1 MSTHIHVNGVLVTTV
16 ARLRRTRVV
25 DEAFEAREAWIDALL
40 ARLAELDAATTHDDG
55 GAQAGHPFYGNQYT
69 DVVLGPKPTVAQNTK
84 SVKAALHELLT
95 SGHPFSLDELMTAT
109 GSKSKSNLTTAITH
123 LKGAN
128 PHSLGVLNV
137 LKNDKGE
144 YHLDKNQPPGLEP
157 YVPKPKGLAAPI
169 GEPGEPSPVT
179 NPASAPAPA
188 PAPSAGSG
196 LATAKAPATP
206 LGMQANDEAYGA
218 TLFAANKKAAE
229 AVAGASGSPAEIA
242 LKWKQDKAQAM
253 AQWKANQTGQD
264 QVPLAV
270 EVFKEDLALMH
281 KLGLAEESE
290 DFDQKA
296 KQAVSEWK
304 SATAQAK
311 IAAHNKPTTPTQP
324 KPEPAKTPAAASTPV
339 GPSVFKAPEHTV
351 PPDWKGISA
360 DDFASNTYEQ
370 SISHAHKALHAS
382 ASDAVSN
389 KIAVQAGLEKRL
401 AASHHF
407 QHMQAQFAAHNHW
420 GQDHDKSLAA
430 RLISTWAGSSG
441 DSNDVSVSSQLA
453 IRDAFGLT
461 AENTEHK
468 AFGSLKNSSEDKVHK
483 TSAQQLGIDISTPEK
498 FESYKAG
505 MRDFALA
512 QYHETQ
518 DHLAKLGIK
527 ELHLVRGMKMTGP
540 ANPKQVKLKLQP
552 ASSFTTAHGTAH
564 SFAGIG
570 SMFVVKVPAS
580 QVLGSF
586 CTGYG
591 CTGESEVVVLNHPST
606 EAIQVASNQANAA
619 TSMASNIKSSL
630 LGIKPPAAP
639 TQQAAPTAKSA
650 PHMSKPIN
658 VAKIPKVPK
667 KASGTYA
674 PAMYQAFVSGDL
686 NKVHAI
692 AQTVPPGKVISLAY
706 AQKLIQ
712 HMETLK

>member
-16 ARLRRTRVV
+16 ARLRRSRVV
-25 DEAFEAREAWIDALL
+25 DEEFDAREAWIDALL
-40 ARLAELDAATTHDDG
+40 AKLAELDAVTTHDDG

-69 DVVLGPKPTVAQNTK
+69 DVVLGPKPTEAKEKK

-137 LKNDKGE
+137 LKNAKGE

-157 YVPKPKGLAAPI
+157 YVPKPKATT
-169 GEPGEPSPVT
+169 GEPGKPAPAT
-179 NPASAPAPA
+179 TPASAPAPA

-196 LATAKAPATP
+196 LTTAKAPAQPKPIQEADASYADTLTEMNDVAAQGGVP
-206 LGMQANDEAYGA
+206 PKQA
-218 TLFAANKKAAE
+218 
-229 AVAGASGSPAEIA
+229 A
-242 LKWKQDKAQAM
+242 LTWKQAKAQAM
-253 AQWKANQTGQD
+253 AQWKADTTGQP

-270 EVFKEDLALMH
+270 EVFKEDIDLMH
-281 KLGLAEESE
+281 DLHAAAQDAESAGSPPNYKPALAKWKEAT
-290 DFDQKA
+290 QKA
-296 KQAVSEWK
+296 KMA
-304 SATAQAK
+304 AQ
-311 IAAHNKPTTPTQP
+311 NKPATPAQP
-324 KPEPAKTPAAASTPV
+324 SGPAPQITKPEPAKTPAAASTPT

-351 PPDWKGISA
+351 PHDWKGISA
-360 DDFASNTYEQ
+360 DDFANNTYEQ
-370 SISHAHKALHAS
+370 NISHVHKALHAS

-401 AASHHF
+401 VASHHF
-407 QHMQAQFAAHNHW
+407 QHMQAQFAAKNTWAQEHE
-420 GQDHDKSLAA
+420 KSLAA

-468 AFGSLKNSSEDKVHK
+468 AFGSLAHSSEDKVHK
-483 TSAQQLGIDISTPEK
+483 TSAQQLGIDVSTPEK

-527 ELHLVRGMKMTGP
+527 ELHLLRGMKLTGP

-552 ASSFTTAHGTAH
+552 ASSFSTAHGTAH
-564 SFAGIG
+564 NFMGGG

-580 QVLGSF
+580 QVIGSF

-591 CTGESEVVVLNHPST
+591 CTNESEVVVLNHPST
-606 EAIQVASNQANAA
+606 EAIQVASHQANAA

-630 LGIKPPAAP
+630 LGIKPPV
-639 TQQAAPTAKSA
+639 
-650 PHMSKPIN
+650 PHISKPIN
-658 VAKIPKVPK
+658 VAKIPKVPE
-667 KASGTYA
+667 KAFGNYA
-674 PAMYQAFVSGDL
+674 SDMYEAFKNGDL

-692 AQTVPPGKVISLAY
+692 AQTIPPKKSVSTAY

>member
-16 ARLRRTRVV
+16 ARLRRSRVV
-25 DEAFEAREAWIDALL
+25 DEEFDAREAWIDALL
-40 ARLAELDAATTHDDG
+40 AKLAELDAVTTHDDG

-69 DVVLGPKPTVAQNTK
+69 DVVLGPKPTETKEKK

-95 SGHPFSLDELMTAT
+95 SGHPFSLDELMAAT

-128 PHSLGVLNV
+128 PHALGVLNV
-137 LKNDKGE
+137 LKNAKGE

-157 YVPKPKGLAAPI
+157 YVPKPKASPGPT
-169 GEPGEPSPVT
+169 GEPGKPAPAT
-179 NPASAPAPA
+179 TPASAPAPA

-196 LATAKAPATP
+196 LTTAKAPATP
-206 LGMQANDEAYGA
+206 LGIQANDEAYGKA
-218 TLFAANKKAAE
+218 LADANKAAADAFE
-229 AVAGASGSPAEIA
+229 GGKTTKQIA
-242 LKWKQDKAQAM
+242 LEWKQAKAQAM

-270 EVFKEDLALMH
+270 EVFKEDEKLVEKLALA
-281 KLGLAEESE
+281 AESK
-290 DFDQKA
+290 DPA
-296 KQAVSEWK
+296 GAAAQAILEWK

-311 IAAHNKPTTPTQP
+311 ITAQNKPATPAQP
-324 KPEPAKTPAAASTPV
+324 AAPAAKPEPAKTPAAAATPT

-351 PPDWKGISA
+351 PHDWKGISA
-360 DDFASNTYEQ
+360 DDFANNTYEQ
-370 SISHAHKALHAS
+370 NISHVHKALHAS

-407 QHMQAQFAAHNHW
+407 QHMQAQFAAKNPWAQKHEN
-420 GQDHDKSLAA
+420 SLAA
-430 RLISTWAGSSG
+430 RLINTWAGSSG

-468 AFGSLKNSSEDKVHK
+468 AFGSLSHSSEDKVHK
-483 TSAQQLGIDISTPEK
+483 TSAQQLGIDVSTPEK

-527 ELHLVRGMKMTGP
+527 ELHLVRGMKLSAP
-540 ANPKQVKLKLQP
+540 AAPKKVKLKLQP
-552 ASSFTTAHGTAH
+552 ASSFTTAHVTAH
-564 SFAGIG
+564 SFAGG
-570 SMFVVKVPAS
+570 QSMFVVKVPAS

-591 CTGESEVVVLNHPST
+591 CTGESEVVVLNHPNT
-606 EAIQVASNQANAA
+606 EAIHIAANQANAA
-619 TSMASNIKSSL
+619 TSMASNIKSHMP
-630 LGIKPPAAP
+630 GIAPPPQSAAASPYGKPL
-639 TQQAAPTAKSA
+639 
-650 PHMSKPIN
+650 SKPI
-658 VAKIPKVPK
+658 VAANLPKVPTSAK
-667 KASGTYA
+667 GGYAKAAYNALVKGDVNKFHEVVASI
-674 PAMYQAFVSGDL
+674 PA
-686 NKVHAI
+686 
-692 AQTVPPGKVISLAY
+692 GKQITKAY
-706 AQKLIQ
+706 IQKLKD
-712 HMETLK
+712 HLETLK